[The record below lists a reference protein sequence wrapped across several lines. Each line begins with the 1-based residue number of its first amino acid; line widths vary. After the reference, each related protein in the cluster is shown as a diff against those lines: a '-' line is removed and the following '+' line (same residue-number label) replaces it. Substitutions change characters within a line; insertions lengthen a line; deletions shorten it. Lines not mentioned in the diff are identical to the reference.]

1 MQILIT
7 IISVY
12 STLKGDMSEVM
23 WAEGEVLSYMNYL
36 YASFQ
41 KKIMYSFIKKC
52 ILRKVLFLV
61 RFRNE
66 IRMCNVKSYECSKLT
81 RLRCS
86 NELSFPSI

>member
-23 WAEGEVLSYMNYL
+23 SLWAEGEVLSYMNYL

-41 KKIMYSFIKKC
+41 KKIMYSFIKKMYF
-52 ILRKVLFLV
+52 K
-61 RFRNE
+61 
-66 IRMCNVKSYECSKLT
+66 KSFVSCAL
-81 RLRCS
+81 
-86 NELSFPSI
+86 P

>member
-23 WAEGEVLSYMNYL
+23 SLRAEGEVLSYMNYL

-66 IRMCNVKSYECSKLT
+66 IRCAT
-81 RLRCS
+81 
-86 NELSFPSI
+86 